1 MAKEFCIK
9 KVNRLVEKLQ
19 HDFQQDDFPSVCDI
33 THYQFAQQFYCEN
46 EDWEEK
52 HFIEVATA
60 QVMDS
65 SFRNKC
71 ISILHFRDVW
81 ELFINTYG
89 HQEKDDEDTQE
100 TIGGVD
106 FKSLKVLPAMEDF
119 LRKDSLP
126 LPMPVSHPGP
136 V

>member
-1 MAKEFCIK
+1 
-9 KVNRLVEKLQ
+9 
-19 HDFQQDDFPSVCDI
+19 
-33 THYQFAQQFYCEN
+33 
-46 EDWEEK
+46 
-52 HFIEVATA
+52 
-60 QVMDS
+60 MDS

-89 HQEKDDEDTQE
+89 HQGKDDEDTQE